1 MTDDVVRVKLRVF
14 LAGDATGA
22 MLHRIPVLNFNF
34 LPGDAA
40 ASSSSL
46 SASSSS
52 APLLSCPC
60 SPCPPLNATLAVPE
74 VLPRLPDFCSSAVRW
89 RHGET
94 QSTVTGLGG
103 AGWGVHGAG

>member
-1 MTDDVVRVKLRVF
+1 MTDDAVRVKLRVF

-40 ASSSSL
+40 PPSSSL
-46 SASSSS
+46 SAGSSS

-60 SPCPPLNATLAVPE
+60 SARIPLPVTLALPE
-74 VLPRLPDFCSSAVRW
+74 VLPRLPDFCSSAVR
-89 RHGET
+89 
-94 QSTVTGLGG
+94 
-103 AGWGVHGAG
+103 